1 MGWTRCQTQ
10 NHTAGRT
17 RELLPAE
24 VDDQVALGGEPHV
37 AVVAPK
43 GFRVVP
49 AVGRQLGRRDK
60 HFVAVFALVGN
71 LNELS
76 SNQG

>member
-1 MGWTRCQTQ
+1 M
-10 NHTAGRT
+10 
-17 RELLPAE
+17 
-24 VDDQVALGGEPHV
+24 DDQVALGGEPHV

>member
-1 MGWTRCQTQ
+1 MSQ
-10 NHTAGRT
+10 NLGASPNWQSYHS
-17 RELLPAE
+17 PAE
-24 VDDQVALGGEPHV
+24 VYDQVALGGEPHV

-49 AVGRQLGRRDK
+49 AVGCQLGRRDK
-60 HFVAVFALVGN
+60 HFVTVFALIGN

-76 SNQG
+76 SKQG

>member
-1 MGWTRCQTQ
+1 MGWTRCQ
-10 NHTAGRT
+10 NHTAERT